1 MNLLTSSRR
10 TSGFALGTIIAAMT
24 VAGAARADTGDA
36 AASRTAMGM
45 GSGTHAHMDRDEM
58 RIKGL
63 HDRLMITADQES
75 LWSNVAQIMR
85 SNDETMDK
93 LADERHEKAA
103 TRTAVEDLK
112 SYGEVTEAHAT
123 GIKNFV
129 PAFESLYQ
137 TMSAAQKA
145 NADNVFRKGGMGHKM
160 HKKGV

>member
-1 MNLLTSSRR
+1 MNLHTSSRR
-10 TSGFALGTIIAAMT
+10 PLALALGTMIAAMA
-24 VAGAARADTGDA
+24 VAGAARADTGGA
-36 AASRTAMGM
+36 YSSKSALST
-45 GSGTHAHMDRDEM
+45 GSGTQAHMDREEM

-112 SYGEVTEAHAT
+112 SYGAVTEAHAA

-129 PAFESLYQ
+129 PAFDSLYQ
-137 TMSAAQKA
+137 SMSAAQKA
-145 NADNVFRKGGMGHKM
+145 NADLVFRKGGMGHKM
-160 HKKGV
+160 HKKAI